1 MSYWLEMEE
10 TWTFPMFGQKG
21 KRKRW
26 AYIVVVIA
34 GIYGKLTFVP
44 YTILNTPNILFNFHT
59 IL

>member
-1 MSYWLEMEE
+1 
-10 TWTFPMFGQKG
+10 MFGQKG